1 MRREKNRP
9 KRNARWRLG
18 GVCPGRAYFF
28 GRITMKKITL
38 KLAAATILAATAY
51 AAMGDVLT
59 SWPVPS
65 LPYPRINGI
74 AVEGE
79 YIWLKDEY
87 SEYEDKRVLK
97 CTKGGSLVDRINFP
111 YPAPSVY
118 SYGVTFDGLYLWTIY
133 REWHAPGPFDSHR
146 KYTTTGSYAG
156 GFLEQGLYHW
166 SVGIAW
172 DGGYLWTDGG
182 RFKSQ
187 LKYTTAGT
195 LVATFPMT
203 VGVGSD
209 MAYYKRQLWYYGGGG
224 LVYGVTLNGSVVASF
239 PAPSGSCAAV
249 GFDGGYLWTADR
261 NKPQYIYKVD
271 IEVVGVA
278 PASVGK
284 VKALFR

>member
-1 MRREKNRP
+1 
-9 KRNARWRLG
+9 
-18 GVCPGRAYFF
+18 
-28 GRITMKKITL
+28 MKKVILTL
-38 KLAAATILAATAY
+38 TVAAFFAAIAN
-51 AAMGDVLT
+51 AGMGDVLT

-65 LPYPRINGI
+65 LTYPRVNGI

-79 YIWLKDEY
+79 YIWLKDED
-87 SEYEDKRVLK
+87 SAYEGKRVLK
-97 CTKGGSLVDRINFP
+97 CTKAGSTVDRINFP

-118 SYGVTFDGLYLWTIY
+118 SYGMTFDGLYLWTIY
-133 REWHAPGPFDSHR
+133 QEWHAPVPFDSHR

-156 GFLEQGLYHW
+156 GFGESLLYYW

-172 DGGYLWTDGG
+172 DGEYIWTDGG

-203 VGVGSD
+203 VDVCSD
-209 MAYYKRQLWYYGGGG
+209 MAYYKRQLWYYGGWG

-239 PAPSGSCAAV
+239 PAPSGSCRAV
-249 GFDGGYLWTADR
+249 GFDGEYLWTADGNR
-261 NKPQYIYKVD
+261 PQYIYKVD
-271 IEVVGVA
+271 IEVMGVT
-278 PASVGK
+278 PASLGK